1 MKIILLKDIKGSGKK
16 GDVINAS
23 DGYARNYLIPRKLA
37 HEATE
42 TTIHILNNKKEAERR
57 LKLVEVETAQKKAD
71 ELRGKQ
77 ITIKVKAGEQGR
89 LFGSITGKDIADEL
103 NATYK
108 IDVDKKKIVSESIRQ
123 LGTYE
128 VEVKIY
134 PEISTK
140 VKVVIEEL

>member
-1 MKIILLKDIKGSGKK
+1 MKVILLQDIKGSGKK

-37 HEATE
+37 NEATE
-42 TTIHILNNKKEAERR
+42 TTIHILNNKKEAKRKQ
-57 LKLVEVETAQKKAD
+57 KLIEIETAQKKAD

-77 ITIKVKAGEQGR
+77 IIIKVKAGEQGR
-89 LFGSITGKDIADEL
+89 LFGSITGKDIADSL
-103 NATYK
+103 NATYN
-108 IDVDKKKIVSESIRQ
+108 IDIDKKKIVAESIRQ

-128 VEVKIY
+128 VEIKIF

-140 VKVVIEEL
+140 VNVVIEEL

>member
-1 MKIILLKDIKGSGKK
+1 MKVILLQDIKGSGKK

-42 TTIHILNNKKEAERR
+42 TTIHILNNKKEAKRR
-57 LKLVEVETAQKKAD
+57 QKLIEIETAQKKAD

-77 ITIKVKAGEQGR
+77 IIIKVKAGEQGR

-103 NATYK
+103 NATYNLD
-108 IDVDKKKIVSESIRQ
+108 IDKKKIVAESIRQ

-140 VKVVIEEL
+140 VNVVIEEL

>member
-1 MKIILLKDIKGSGKK
+1 MKVILLQDIKGSGKK

-42 TTIHILNNKKEAERR
+42 TTIHILNNKKEAKRR
-57 LKLVEVETAQKKAD
+57 QKLIEIETAQKKAD

-77 ITIKVKAGEQGR
+77 IIIKVKAGEQGR
-89 LFGSITGKDIADEL
+89 LFGSITGKDIADSL
-103 NATYK
+103 NETYN
-108 IDVDKKKIVSESIRQ
+108 INIDKKKIVAESIRQ

-140 VKVVIEEL
+140 VNVVIEEL

>member
-1 MKIILLKDIKGSGKK
+1 MKVILLKDIKGSGKK

-37 HEATE
+37 NEATE
-42 TTIHILNNKKEAERR
+42 TTLHILNNKKEAERR
-57 LKLVEVETAQKKAD
+57 QKLIEVETAQKKAD

-108 IDVDKKKIVSESIRQ
+108 IDIDKKKIVSESIRQ

-140 VKVVIEEL
+140 VTVVIEEL